1 MNKAECK
8 SILDYKQFPTYDIL
22 WCDPPWEERMTKW
35 FRTKLTKDAGI
46 KTDFTFEQIIDK
58 LGELANPSK
67 PLYIEY
73 DIKHYINVIAR
84 LVKHGHNFVNVSEHP
99 LYDKSRFVILAF
111 NTDKFPT
118 AETNGVTA
126 IKETLNQYPTKQ
138 LVFDPFAGLGIT
150 AKAVI
155 TAGHYYHGSEINP
168 SRYKKLQGVIE
179 QNGHNKKGHDKQ

>member
-35 FRTKLTKDAGI
+35 FRTKLSKDAGI

-67 PLYIEY
+67 PLYVEY
-73 DIKHYINVIAR
+73 DIKYYMNVIPR
-84 LVKHGHNFVNVSEHP
+84 LVKHGHNLVNISEHP
-99 LYDKSRFVILAF
+99 LYQKSRCVVLAF
-111 NTDKFPT
+111 NTDKFP
-118 AETNGVTA
+118 ANETDGVTA
-126 IKETLNQYPTKQ
+126 IIETLNQYPTKQ
-138 LVFDPFAGLGIT
+138 LIFDPFAGLGVT

-155 TAGHYYHGSEINP
+155 NAGHYYHGSEINP
-168 SRYKKLQGVIE
+168 SRFQKLKAVTE
-179 QNGHNKKGHDKQ
+179 QNGHNKKGQ